1 MCESRVLCEICKF
14 LREAL
19 FAFHRNVIS
28 TAVFAFTKMPF
39 ISKSGGCCTLPR
51 LSIVVPS
58 ASYAVVFN

>member
-28 TAVFAFTKMPF
+28 TAVFAFAKMPSP
-39 ISKSGGCCTLPR
+39 SKSGGCGTLTR

-58 ASYAVVFN
+58 ASYAVVFD